1 MENRLITLKR
11 YSHYFT
17 SYRYHVIRLFFL
29 SITACAFSVP
39 LPVIYK
45 KLVDDVLPNK
55 NSILLVVLLIII
67 VVCILTGT
75 LFGYWCDVRGT
86 QVRQSFITNFR
97 TAVFSQMQKLPYD
110 KYQQF
115 MSGDLTARLIRD
127 LDTLNILLPFG
138 IVMLLKNVVISLGIT
153 AVLFYLNWQFTLLS
167 SVIIPFF
174 FLLFTGMQNS
184 LWRLAR
190 IYQEKRGNMQA
201 VLQEKIEGVREIHLT
216 NSQSYQK
223 EQARDVIGQSEGAQA
238 ALNIQQARINASM
251 ITFQIMG
258 TLVLW
263 GVGGTGVIHGWI
275 SLGEIIGFSYAF
287 NFIFGPLTSIFSSIA
302 TIQVELAALER
313 IFHIFP
319 AATNSETP
327 VTHADLKSVKGEI
340 RFCRVSFGYCD
351 DRDIIS
357 NIDLTMA
364 PGTVT
369 CIIGQSGSGK
379 TTILNLLVRLYDNYS
394 GIITL
399 DGKDI
404 RQTPTE
410 LVRSYIGLVP
420 QQVFLFQG
428 TIIDNIVMG
437 RTISEEQLQK
447 ISFLSGVGDFAARLP
462 LGLFTIIS
470 EKGSNLSGGQKQKIA
485 IARALVDDPQV
496 LLLDEP
502 TNNLDEEG
510 RTRFR
515 QGLLLANLG
524 KTILVVTHDPQ
535 IIDEAERVFELSDDG
550 KIMQRKEY
558 RPDRDLH
565 MNMWAPACS

>member
-1 MENRLITLKR
+1 MAFLAIFGEYMETRIATLKR
-11 YSHYFT
+11 YSHYFA
-17 SYRYHVIRLFFL
+17 SYRYPVIRLFL
-29 SITACAFSVP
+29 LAITTSAFSVP
-39 LPVIYK
+39 LPVIYR
-45 KLVDDVLPNK
+45 KLVDDVLPDK
-55 NSILLVVLLIII
+55 NSISLIILLIII
-67 VVCILTGT
+67 VVCILAGS
-75 LFGYWCDVRGT
+75 LFNYWCEVRGT
-86 QVRQSFITNFR
+86 QVRQSFIINLR
-97 TAVFSQMQKLPYD
+97 TSIFSQMQKIPYD

-138 IVMLLKNVVISLGIT
+138 IVMLLKNVAVSFGIT
-153 AVLFYLNWQFTLLS
+153 AVLFYLNWQFTLLA

-201 VLQEKIEGVREIHLT
+201 VLQEKIEGLRDIHLT
-216 NSQSYQK
+216 NSHSYQK
-223 EQARDVIGQSEGAQA
+223 EQARDVISQSEGAQA
-238 ALNIQQARINASM
+238 TLSIQQARVNASM
-251 ITFQIMG
+251 ATFQIMG

-287 NFIFGPLTSIFSSIA
+287 NLIFGPLTSIFSSIS
-302 TIQVELAALER
+302 TIQVEVAALER
-313 IFHIFP
+313 IFQIFP
-319 AATNSETP
+319 VVTNNEAP
-327 VTHADLKSVKGEI
+327 VTHADVKKIKGEI
-340 RFCRVSFGYCD
+340 GFSSVSFGYCD
-351 DRDIIS
+351 GRNIIS

-364 PGTVT
+364 PGAVT
-369 CIIGQSGSGK
+369 CITGKSGVGK

-404 RQTPTE
+404 RQIPTE

-428 TIIDNIVMG
+428 TIKENIVMG
-437 RTISEEQLQK
+437 RAISEEQLQK
-447 ISFLSGVGDFAARLP
+447 ISFLSGVGDFAARFP
-462 LGLFTIIS
+462 LGLCTLIS
-470 EKGSNLSGGQKQKIA
+470 EKGANLSGGEKQKIA

-502 TNNLDEEG
+502 SNNLDEEG
-510 RTRFR
+510 CTRFR
-515 QGLLLANLG
+515 QGVLLANQG
-524 KTILVVTHDPQ
+524 KTILVVTHDHK
-535 IIDEAERVFELSDDG
+535 IIEEAKLVFELRDDG
-550 KIMQRKEY
+550 KIMQKV
-558 RPDRDLH
+558 
-565 MNMWAPACS
+565 S

>member
-1 MENRLITLKR
+1 MAIFGEYMETRIATLKR
-11 YSHYFT
+11 YSHYFA
-17 SYRYHVIRLFFL
+17 SYRYPVIRLFL
-29 SITACAFSVP
+29 LAITTSAFSVP
-39 LPVIYK
+39 LPVIYR
-45 KLVDDVLPNK
+45 KLVDDVLPDK
-55 NSILLVVLLIII
+55 NSISLIILLIII
-67 VVCILTGT
+67 VVCILAGS
-75 LFGYWCDVRGT
+75 LFNYWCEVRGT
-86 QVRQSFITNFR
+86 QVRQSFIINLR
-97 TAVFSQMQKLPYD
+97 TSIFSQMQKIPYD

-138 IVMLLKNVVISLGIT
+138 IVMLLKNVAVSFGIT
-153 AVLFYLNWQFTLLS
+153 AVLFYLNWQFTLLA

-201 VLQEKIEGVREIHLT
+201 VLQEKIEGLRDIHLT
-216 NSQSYQK
+216 NSHSYQK
-223 EQARDVIGQSEGAQA
+223 EQARDVISQSEGAQA
-238 ALNIQQARINASM
+238 TLSIQQARVNASM
-251 ITFQIMG
+251 ATFQIMG

-287 NFIFGPLTSIFSSIA
+287 NLIFGPLTSIFSSIS
-302 TIQVELAALER
+302 TIQVEVAALER
-313 IFHIFP
+313 IFQIFP
-319 AATNSETP
+319 VVTNNEAP
-327 VTHADLKSVKGEI
+327 VTHADVKRIKGEI
-340 RFCRVSFGYCD
+340 GFSSVSFGYCD
-351 DRDIIS
+351 GRNIIS

-364 PGTVT
+364 PGAVT
-369 CIIGQSGSGK
+369 CITGKSGVGK

-404 RQTPTE
+404 RQIPTE

-428 TIIDNIVMG
+428 TIKENIVMG
-437 RTISEEQLQK
+437 RAISEEQLQK
-447 ISFLSGVGDFAARLP
+447 ISFLSGVGDFAARFP
-462 LGLFTIIS
+462 LGLCTLIS
-470 EKGSNLSGGQKQKIA
+470 EKGANLSGGEKQKIA

-502 TNNLDEEG
+502 SNNLDEEG

-515 QGLLLANLG
+515 QGVLLANQG
-524 KTILVVTHDPQ
+524 KTILVVTHDPK
-535 IIDEAERVFELSDDG
+535 IIEEAKLVFELRDDG
-550 KIMQRKEY
+550 KIMQKV
-558 RPDRDLH
+558 
-565 MNMWAPACS
+565 S